1 MTAARALFR
10 RRNFSPGLVLG
21 RRRIGAFELN
31 EFDPN
36 GCGSNEDFI
45 IVMDIDEAYEAT
57 LSGALCGQF
66 DDLIGEVTFAGPI
79 LDFRRAW
86 IMPRFANGELFRLAA
101 RTLVE
106 KVSPRYS
113 IMAITAFPLEYEGEV
128 SEGSDLEIAFKRR
141 ARAML
146 IRCASLRR

>member
-1 MTAARALFR
+1 
-10 RRNFSPGLVLG
+10 
-21 RRRIGAFELN
+21 
-31 EFDPN
+31 
-36 GCGSNEDFI
+36 
-45 IVMDIDEAYEAT
+45 MDIDEAYEAT

-128 SEGSDLEIAFKRR
+128 SEGSDL
-141 ARAML
+141 
-146 IRCASLRR
+146 